1 MYIKKQGIKRLRNM
15 PTVSQVVND
24 APGSH
29 GLPILLQHNRSCWS
43 YPALPARVPT
53 LEEVSKTLPVWDNL
67 YILQSLTHCQLL
79 FFWPLV
85 WLPHSNKWFS
95 GCCVIPSLGADFLFN
110 PQALISGY
118 QISPMCLFSGNQWLH
133 LVWTLVSSWA
143 SHSWPLYPRNS
154 ELQCTV
160 SQSAGDHNCTIQSL
174 RARE

>member
-1 MYIKKQGIKRLRNM
+1 MMHLGAMVCPSCCSIIDLAGHTLHCQHGFLLWKKWVKRFQFE
-15 PTVSQVVND
+15 TISIHF
-24 APGSH
+24 S
-29 GLPILLQHNRSCWS
+29 
-43 YPALPARVPT
+43 
-53 LEEVSKTLPVWDNL
+53 
-67 YILQSLTHCQLL
+67 SLTHCQLL

-133 LVWTLVSSWA
+133 LVRTLVSSWA